1 MITRRGL
8 GALASGTPFAVA
20 RAQSRDFTIAS
31 WGGAYQD
38 AQRDVFFRPWMQRS
52 GQRLLEETWS
62 GGVGVL
68 RERIASQ
75 ANNWDVVQVESEEL
89 LLGAAEGLFEPLDW
103 PAIGGREHY
112 IAGAVHEFGVGAILY
127 AFILGFDRARGT
139 TPPAGWADFF
149 DLRRIPGKRALRRGP
164 KTTLEI
170 ALLSDGVPPAE
181 VYARLATQVG
191 QDQAFRRLDTIRSE
205 LVWWERG
212 AQPAQMLAAGEVALT
227 SAYNGRIDAANRND
241 GRNFGIVWTNNLVTL
256 DSWVIMRG
264 SPNRARALD
273 FLRFAGEP
281 RVQAGLPPRIP
292 YGVTARA
299 ANQHIPAAV
308 LASLP
313 TAPQNAADALEISDR
328 FWLHHLDRLTRRYD
342 TWLAR

>member
-8 GALASGTPFAVA
+8 GTLAAIPLSAPAL
-20 RAQSRDFTIAS
+20 AQSRDLTVVS

-38 AQRDVFFRPWMQRS
+38 AQRDVFFRPWMQRA
-52 GQRLLEETWS
+52 GQRMLEETWD
-62 GGVGVL
+62 GGIAAL
-68 RERIASQ
+68 RAKIASN

-89 LLGAAEGLFEPLDW
+89 LLGAAEGLFEQLDW
-103 PAIGGREHY
+103 SAIGGRDHY
-112 IAGAVHEFGVGAILY
+112 VEAAVHESGVGAILY
-127 AFILGFDRARGT
+127 SFVIAFDRARGT
-139 TPPAGWADFF
+139 SPPANWADFF

-170 ALLSDGVPPAE
+170 ALLADGVPARE
-181 VYARLATQVG
+181 IYARLATEAG
-191 QDQAFRRLDTIRSE
+191 QDQAFRKLDSIKPD

-212 AQPAQMLAAGEVALT
+212 AQPAQLLAAGEAAL
-227 SAYNGRIDAANRND
+227 SIAYNGRIDAANRND
-241 GRNFGIVWTNNLVTL
+241 GRNLGIVWTNNLFAL

-281 RVQAGLPPRIP
+281 QVQAGLPPRIP

-299 ANQHIPAAV
+299 ANRHIPAAV
-308 LASLP
+308 LANLP
-313 TAPQNAADALEISDR
+313 TAPQNAADALPINDR
-328 FWLHHLDRLTRRYD
+328 FWLDNLDRLNQRFHS
-342 TWLAR
+342 WLA